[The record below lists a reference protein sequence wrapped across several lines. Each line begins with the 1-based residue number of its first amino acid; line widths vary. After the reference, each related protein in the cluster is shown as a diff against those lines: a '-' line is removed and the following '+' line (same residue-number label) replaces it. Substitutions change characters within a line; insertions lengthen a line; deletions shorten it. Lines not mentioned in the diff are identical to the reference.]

1 MNEHALMRQQ
11 AHPTGEREKDMM
23 VRRFV
28 SSRSM
33 PKAVVQAML
42 AVVVV
47 AAVLA
52 VPSVAST
59 SVTLDGS
66 FFKTFKLP
74 STDTNRCPPAVD
86 GNECGV
92 MQFAGLGPADYV
104 YKYGPTFEPN
114 GQMGCFNIDGT
125 FTITLQSD
133 GSSISGPL
141 TGVWCKPGL
150 SGDRKGGWNS
160 YGNPF
165 SESDTV
171 TFATGTGQFSGLHGL
186 AEFQQS
192 SAGADWRATL
202 SGSLAS

>member
-1 MNEHALMRQQ
+1 MRE
-11 AHPTGEREKDMM
+11 TGMR
-23 VRRFV
+23 
-28 SSRSM
+28 
-33 PKAVVQAML
+33 KAAVQAVL

-52 VPSVAST
+52 APSVAST
-59 SVTLDGS
+59 SVTLDGT
-66 FFKTFKLP
+66 FFQTFKR
-74 STDTNRCPPAVD
+74 SSSDTHQCPPAVD

-92 MQFAGLGPADYV
+92 MQLVGLGPADYV

-114 GQMGCFNIDGT
+114 GEMGCFDVDGT
-125 FTITLQSD
+125 FTLTLEAD

-141 TGVWCKPGL
+141 RGVWCKPGQ
-150 SGDRKGGWNS
+150 SGDRKGGFNS

-171 TFATGTGQFSGLHGL
+171 AFRNGTGQFSGLHGL
-186 AEFQQS
+186 ARFEQS
-192 SAGADWRATL
+192 SAGAQWRATL